1 MTQSDSLQSISQQTV
16 QLGQEGNTDMDAHI
30 HPARDDLFAS
40 ASTTSADTANSPKPE
55 AESETDSV
63 STATAS
69 TDHAEAEE
77 HPEDDTEDDTASTD
91 QTDDP
96 RATLALEVSKHR
108 PRARSPPQGL
118 ADSFHRSGA
127 PSPSTRQASTHDE
140 SQSQRVDQGADQS
153 QGTDQKE
160 QELETILRNLNLQN
174 KALEARRDEEA
185 HIQAL
190 YTKRCQTLESEV
202 RGLRDEVRVLYVLS
216 SFPPFL
222 LSYLYTRH
230 TRIGILRG

>member
-1 MTQSDSLQSISQQTV
+1 
-16 QLGQEGNTDMDAHI
+16 MDAHI
-30 HPARDDLFAS
+30 HPARDDLLAS
-40 ASTTSADTANSPKPE
+40 ASTTSADTAGSADTANSPKPE

-108 PRARSPPQGL
+108 PRTRSPPQGP

-153 QGTDQKE
+153 QGTEQKE
-160 QELETILRNLNLQN
+160 QELETILHNLSLQN

-222 LSYLYTRH
+222 PIY
-230 TRIGILRG
+230 